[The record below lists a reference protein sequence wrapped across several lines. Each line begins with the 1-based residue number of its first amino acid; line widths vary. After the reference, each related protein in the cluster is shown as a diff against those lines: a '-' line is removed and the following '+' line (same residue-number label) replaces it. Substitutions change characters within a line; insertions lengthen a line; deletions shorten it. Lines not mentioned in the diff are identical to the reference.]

1 MNGKKAK
8 KSSTSID
15 ETMKKYIVKSDS
27 QDMNEIKDLNEQSHS
42 SSGSDIIS
50 KVRGRLPHYVDDPPG
65 LAALSGVLTIAS
77 AAMSMKDP
85 NRRNKLLA
93 LCRNLVGQV

>member
-1 MNGKKAK
+1 MNGRKSKKIN
-8 KSSTSID
+8 TSID

-27 QDMNEIKDLNEQSHS
+27 QDMNEIVDLKEQDHSH
-42 SSGSDIIS
+42 SGSDIIS
-50 KVRGRLPHYVDDPPG
+50 KIRGRLPHYIDDPPG

-85 NRRNKLLA
+85 SRRNRLLA